1 MSVVEAHSSQDM
13 LNLGAVLGRTL
24 EAGDVVVLHGPL
36 GAGKTT
42 LVRGLGEAL
51 GVEGT
56 IQSPTFVVARV
67 HRCMDSTQP
76 SLVHADAYRL
86 THHDEI
92 LDLDLDIDHSI
103 TLIEWGRPYAEH
115 LVDEWLDIDI
125 QRPEVDIDED
135 IDLSEADS
143 GIRVVTITAHTR
155 SGERTHR
162 FDDVLEAID
171 ASRH

>member
-13 LNLGAVLGRTL
+13 LNLGAELGRTL

-51 GVEGT
+51 GVEGM

-67 HRCMDSTQP
+67 HRRMDATQP
-76 SLVHADAYRL
+76 PLVHVDAYRL

-103 TLIEWGRPYAEH
+103 TVMEWGRPYAEH

-155 SGERTHR
+155 SGEPTHR
-162 FDDVLEAID
+162 FDDVLEAVD

>member
-13 LNLGAVLGRTL
+13 LNLGAELGRRL

-42 LVRGLGEAL
+42 LVRGLGAAL
-51 GVEGT
+51 GVEGM

-67 HRCMDSTQP
+67 HRRTDSTQP
-76 SLVHADAYRL
+76 PLVHVDAYRL

-103 TLIEWGRPYAEH
+103 TVMEWGRTYAEH
-115 LVDEWLDIDI
+115 LVDEWLDVDI
-125 QRPEVDIDED
+125 QPPEVDIDED

-143 GIRVVTITAHTR
+143 GNRVVTVTAHTR
-155 SGERTHR
+155 SGEPTHR
-162 FDDVLEAID
+162 FDDVLEAVD

>member
-1 MSVVEAHSSQDM
+1 M
-13 LNLGAVLGRTL
+13 LNLGAELGRRL

-42 LVRGLGEAL
+42 LVRGLGAAL
-51 GVEGT
+51 GVEGM

-67 HRCMDSTQP
+67 HRRTDSTQP
-76 SLVHADAYRL
+76 PLVHVDAYRL

-103 TLIEWGRPYAEH
+103 TVMEWGRTYAEH
-115 LVDEWLDIDI
+115 LVDEWLDVDI
-125 QRPEVDIDED
+125 QPPEVDIDED

-143 GIRVVTITAHTR
+143 GNRVVTVTAHTR
-155 SGERTHR
+155 SGEPTHR
-162 FDDVLEAID
+162 FDDVLEAVD

>member
-13 LNLGAVLGRTL
+13 LNFGAVLGRSL

-56 IQSPTFVVARV
+56 IQSPTFVVARA
-67 HRCMDSTQP
+67 HRRIDSSQP
-76 SLVHADAYRL
+76 PLVHVDAYRL
-86 THHDEI
+86 THHDE
-92 LDLDLDIDHSI
+92 LVDLDLDIDHSI
-103 TLIEWGRPYAEH
+103 TVIEWGRPYAEH

-155 SGERTHR
+155 SGEPTHR
-162 FDDVLEAID
+162 FDDVLAAID

>member
-13 LNLGAVLGRTL
+13 LNLGAELGRTL

-42 LVRGLGEAL
+42 LVRGLAGAL
-51 GVEGT
+51 GVEGM

-67 HRCMDSTQP
+67 HRRMDSTQP
-76 SLVHADAYRL
+76 PLVHVDAYRL

-103 TLIEWGRPYAEH
+103 TVMEWGRPYAEH

-155 SGERTHR
+155 SGEPTHR
-162 FDDVLEAID
+162 FDDVLEAVD
-171 ASRH
+171 ASRY

>member
-1 MSVVEAHSSQDM
+1 
-13 LNLGAVLGRTL
+13 
-24 EAGDVVVLHGPL
+24 
-36 GAGKTT
+36 
-42 LVRGLGEAL
+42 
-51 GVEGT
+51 
-56 IQSPTFVVARV
+56 V
-67 HRCMDSTQP
+67 H
-76 SLVHADAYRL
+76 VDAYRL

>member
-1 MSVVEAHSSQDM
+1 ME
-13 LNLGAVLGRTL
+13 LGALLGRTL
-24 EAGDVVVLHGPL
+24 EAGDVVILHGPL

-51 GVEGT
+51 GIEGL

-67 HRCMDSTQP
+67 HRRTDSDQP
-76 SLVHADAYRL
+76 PLIHVDAYRL
-86 THHDEI
+86 TQPEEL

-103 TLIEWGRPYAEH
+103 TLIEWGRPYVEH
-115 LVDEWLDIDI
+115 LVEEWLDIDL
-125 QRPEVDIDED
+125 QRPNDDVDQD

-143 GIRVVTITAHTR
+143 GVRVVTITAHTR
-155 SGERTHR
+155 SGEPTHR
-162 FDDVLEAID
+162 FDDVMEAVD

>member
-13 LNLGAVLGRTL
+13 LNFGAVLGRSL

-56 IQSPTFVVARV
+56 IQSPTFVVARA
-67 HRCMDSTQP
+67 HRRIDTSQP
-76 SLVHADAYRL
+76 PLVHVDAYRL
-86 THHDEI
+86 THHDE
-92 LDLDLDIDHSI
+92 LVDLDLDIDHSI
-103 TLIEWGRPYAEH
+103 TVIEWGRPYAEH

-155 SGERTHR
+155 SGEPTHR

>member
-13 LNLGAVLGRTL
+13 LNFGAVLGRSL

-56 IQSPTFVVARV
+56 IQSPTFVVARA
-67 HRCMDSTQP
+67 HRRIDSSQP
-76 SLVHADAYRL
+76 PLVHVDAYRL
-86 THHDEI
+86 THHDE
-92 LDLDLDIDHSI
+92 LVDLDLDIDHSI
-103 TLIEWGRPYAEH
+103 TVIEWGRPYAEH

-155 SGERTHR
+155 SGEPTHR

>member
-1 MSVVEAHSSQDM
+1 MSVYEAHSPQDM
-13 LNLGAVLGRTL
+13 MDLGAVIGRTL
-24 EAGDVVVLHGPL
+24 QAGDVVVLHGPL

-51 GVEGT
+51 GVDGL

-67 HRCMDSTQP
+67 HQRTDSTQP
-76 SLVHADAYRL
+76 PVIHVDAYRL

-92 LDLDLDIDHSI
+92 VDLDLDIDHSI

-115 LVDEWLDIDI
+115 LVEEWLDVDI
-125 QRPEVDIDED
+125 QRATDDVDED
-135 IDLSEADS
+135 IDLVEADS
-143 GIRVVTITAHTR
+143 GVRVVTLSAHSR
-155 SGERTHR
+155 SGQPSRR
-162 FDDVLEAID
+162 FDDVMEAVD

>member
-1 MSVVEAHSSQDM
+1 MSVVEAYSSQDM
-13 LNLGAVLGRTL
+13 LNFGAVLGRSL

-56 IQSPTFVVARV
+56 IQSPTFVVARA
-67 HRCMDSTQP
+67 HRRIDSSQP
-76 SLVHADAYRL
+76 PLVHVDAYRL
-86 THHDEI
+86 THHDE
-92 LDLDLDIDHSI
+92 LVDLDLDIDHSI
-103 TLIEWGRPYAEH
+103 TVIEWGRPYAEH

-155 SGERTHR
+155 SGEPTHR